1 MRNVYRMFELFW
13 GPKDI
18 SRADSKRPINWGGA
32 GPPPLLNPGRHAQN
46 NVRLPLLRRENA
58 QILPRLDAKN
68 PPTRGTRRTTS
79 AEGTVCSESK
89 DTQDTKQQMNDIK
102 GPLNDTGD
110 MKEKKGKCAA
120 SSSKQDRPR
129 PPIPLSHIFDEK
141 KTDLTYSR
149 DALIVTDRSNENQ
162 YPYEKDTKQDL
173 RGFEGISGYVS
184 IFKHPG
190 TKHQLAV
197 KVENDSNTYEDT
209 NGNTMTE
216 YDVIKQMKNKG
227 ENCNIIPL
235 RKANI
240 GEGIPKNR
248 VVYVMQKVDLD
259 LEKWLTAHKSE
270 EKVKMNVI
278 DKIIGSLLNQMTCLL
293 RVNPEFV
300 YTDLKPANVGVLL
313 GPDVNTLEKI
323 MLLDIGSVLLQ
334 RDDDDE
340 TSRNPLSLDDDD
352 AGRLFTIPC
361 IKLNDLSGKLI
372 IRDKRDSEL
381 CIYNQLFFLMVQI
394 LANSLQKVSFL
405 KSLAT
410 DDERK
415 SVLDLCNEIQKQG
428 QVDFKQMNMRIKILD
443 KFFDHSSK
451 GVVPP
456 KEFPACRNILTYLR
470 KQYDGSEEDLSD
482 EDEDESSA
490 WDSWG
495 ESSGEEGQMEVED
508 MNKMDSSSSSE
519 DSTSDE
525 QYV

>member
-1 MRNVYRMFELFW
+1 M
-13 GPKDI
+13 
-18 SRADSKRPINWGGA
+18 
-32 GPPPLLNPGRHAQN
+32 
-46 NVRLPLLRRENA
+46 
-58 QILPRLDAKN
+58 
-68 PPTRGTRRTTS
+68 
-79 AEGTVCSESK
+79 
-89 DTQDTKQQMNDIK
+89 
-102 GPLNDTGD
+102 
-110 MKEKKGKCAA
+110 
-120 SSSKQDRPR
+120 
-129 PPIPLSHIFDEK
+129 
-141 KTDLTYSR
+141 
-149 DALIVTDRSNENQ
+149 
-162 YPYEKDTKQDL
+162 
-173 RGFEGISGYVS
+173 
-184 IFKHPG
+184 
-190 TKHQLAV
+190 
-197 KVENDSNTYEDT
+197 
-209 NGNTMTE
+209 
-216 YDVIKQMKNKG
+216 
-227 ENCNIIPL
+227 
-235 RKANI
+235 
-240 GEGIPKNR
+240 
-248 VVYVMQKVDLD
+248 
-259 LEKWLTAHKSE
+259 
-270 EKVKMNVI
+270 
-278 DKIIGSLLNQMTCLL
+278 
-293 RVNPEFV
+293 